1 MFEKL
6 ARFRHFEPRHLKPHR
21 LEAAHSNDNQPGRR
35 RPNGHRRRAQPLLT
49 CHWSIVDETRLECRW
64 EIECHDG
71 RGRRADGQ
79 RIR

>member
-6 ARFRHFEPRHLKPHR
+6 ARFRRFEPRHFMPRR

-35 RPNGHRRRAQPLLT
+35 RPEDRHRCAQPLLA

-64 EIECHDG
+64 EIVSIDDSE
-71 RGRRADGQ
+71 RRADGQ
-79 RIR
+79 GIR

>member
-6 ARFRHFEPRHLKPHR
+6 ARFRHFEPPHLKPHR
-21 LEAAHSNDNQPGRR
+21 LEAAHSNDNQPGRC